1 MRGIQLRDILGNKWP
16 VDPDVVNVKEV
27 ENDRGASAGGG
38 KGQPGQ
44 PGVASGPELELFATE
59 DTRTTDKTRMESLG
73 GWRVVSLY
81 SSNFY
86 AVVKYFQGEK
96 VNMNSGTPNF

>member
-1 MRGIQLRDILGNKWP
+1 MRDILGNKWP
-16 VDPDVVNVKEV
+16 VISDVVNVKEV

-59 DTRTTDKTRMESLG
+59 DTQGQLTKLG
-73 GWRVVSLY
+73 WSVWVGGGLFLCSILAT
-81 SSNFY
+81 FM
-86 AVVKYFQGEK
+86 QL
-96 VNMNSGTPNF
+96 